1 MLLFVCAAKINEDA
15 GEDADDNIAFDDVS
29 DEDEVDDAIDAV
41 RLVYMLSPIF
51 DIAMSCQ
58 KCVVILCVVI
68 L

>member
-41 RLVYMLSPIF
+41 RHKYIRCLLHL
-51 DIAMSCQ
+51 
-58 KCVVILCVVI
+58 ILI
-68 L
+68 

>member
-29 DEDEVDDAIDAV
+29 DEDEVDDAIDGV
-41 RLVYMLSPIF
+41 RLVYTLFSTF
-51 DIAMSCQ
+51 DVAVSYQ
-58 KCVVILCVVI
+58 KSVVILCVVI